1 MSDPINE
8 IFNGT
13 PDGIDQDELLEMEA
27 ANQQRAADAET
38 LKTEVE
44 EKPQYD
50 VAPDSK
56 LEAKQEKPASD
67 QPTQKKGPDRIGFLT
82 PEQHELSTAIGAG
95 TLDWGVDLI
104 NLIPGVDIPKLPK
117 FQNDVASSI
126 RDISS
131 VVVPTVGLT
140 VTGVG
145 ALHLR

>member
-1 MSDPINE
+1 MSDPIND

-56 LEAKQEKPASD
+56 TKSEPDVKSEPANC
-67 QPTQKKGPDRIGFLT
+67 G
-82 PEQHELSTAIGAG
+82 AIFDG
-95 TLDWGVDLI
+95 I
-104 NLIPGVDIPKLPK
+104 
-117 FQNDVASSI
+117 
-126 RDISS
+126 
-131 VVVPTVGLT
+131 
-140 VTGVG
+140 
-145 ALHLR
+145 